1 MTRSILVIGLLTL
14 VTTVAL
20 LVATTL
26 IRDVRDGEALLV
38 ELHAETLQVEALID
52 QQPADFPLIRSWT
65 SHLAERR
72 ARLVERRDQINSL
85 AADLATFHLTV
96 MAPTMAPTIAKP
108 WQAVSPAVDAV
119 DLQVSELLGV
129 TTPEEASASR
139 ASLQTSVDRL
149 AGVVEASIYTA
160 RQVVSATLAVAGLT
174 ILGLVAL
181 AGALGAGWVRAA
193 REVKAG
199 GIALRALKEDRRT
212 RRLTED
218 RFRSLVLST
227 SDVIIVLTAD
237 GTMDYHSPSAS
248 RIWGYAADALHQV
261 KFDALVHPED
271 LSVAQNLFEQTMT
284 RPRLSMAAELR
295 IRLADDSYCYFEA
308 VATNLL
314 RDPRVNG
321 IVATFRDITE
331 RKDLEQAL
339 TYQAFHDA
347 LTDLPNRSLFVDRV
361 ERALARAVRHGESVS
376 VMFIDVDNFKVVNDS
391 LGHPVGDQLLV
402 GLIQRI
408 KSCLRH
414 EDTLAR
420 LSGDEFAIL
429 IEDIRDDEDARKL
442 ANRLQE
448 QLLTPFILDRREVF
462 ATVSIGIV
470 VSGPAHLGP
479 DDLLRDADL
488 AMYRAK
494 SNGKARCE
502 VFDHTMNA
510 DMTERL
516 TLETSMRRAIERREL
531 RVFYQPIIC
540 LDDERVIGFEALV
553 RWEHPQRGLISPAD
567 FIPLAE
573 ETGLIVPIGA
583 WVLEEACRQVKQ
595 WQAERCPGRTLLLNV
610 NVSARQLQAL
620 DLVETVDSVLKRTG
634 FNPVQ
639 LKLELTESLMMQD
652 VDWTIQR
659 LHELKALS
667 IQLGVDDFG
676 TGYSSLAYLRQFP
689 IDLLKVDKSF
699 VGRLGVNPHD
709 DAIVRSIVTLAN
721 DLGMQVVA
729 EGIETAEQLA
739 MLRELGCVYGQGY
752 YFSRPLPAHQ
762 AEQMITL
769 AAGAPERGEVVA
781 LPSASHDVAHED
793 IGLAS

>member
-1 MTRSILVIGLLTL
+1 MTRSIRVIGLLTL
-14 VTTVAL
+14 ITTAAL
-20 LVATTL
+20 LIVATL
-26 IRDVRDGEALLV
+26 VGEVRDCEALLV
-38 ELHAETLQVEALID
+38 DLHAEALQIDALID
-52 QQPADFPLIRSWT
+52 QPPGFPLNQAWAKRLDEHRS
-65 SHLAERR
+65 
-72 ARLVERRDQINSL
+72 RLVDRQGRLTSL
-85 AADLATFHLTV
+85 AADLAMLRITPLSRVTPPFRD
-96 MAPTMAPTIAKP
+96 
-108 WQAVSPAVDAV
+108 WQAIAPAVDAV
-119 DLQVSELLGV
+119 DLQISDLLGAA
-129 TTPEEASASR
+129 TPEVADASAATLQ
-139 ASLQTSVDRL
+139 ASLQQLTSMI
-149 AGVVEASIYTA
+149 ESSISTA
-160 RQVVSATLAVAGLT
+160 RRVVGASLAVAGLN

-181 AGALGAGWVRAA
+181 ASVLGARWARAA
-193 REVKAG
+193 REVTAG
-199 GIALRALKEDRRT
+199 GVAIKALEEDRRA
-212 RRLTED
+212 RRQTED

-227 SDVIIVLTAD
+227 SDVITVLTAD
-237 GTMDYHSPSAS
+237 GTIDYYSPSAS
-248 RIWGYAADALHQV
+248 RIWGYSADALQHAS
-261 KFDALVHPED
+261 F
-271 LSVAQNLFEQTMT
+271 LSIIHADDVAVAQNLFEQSLS
-284 RPRLSMAAELR
+284 RPRLSIAAELR
-295 IRLADDSYCYFEA
+295 VRLADDSCCYFEA
-308 VATNLL
+308 VVTNLL

-321 IVATFRDITE
+321 VVATFRDITE
-331 RKDLEQAL
+331 RKDFEQAL

-361 ERALARAVRHGESVS
+361 ERALARAMRHGESIS

-408 KSCLRH
+408 KGCLRH

-429 IEDIRDDEDARKL
+429 IEDIRDEHDARAL
-442 ANRLQE
+442 AHRLQE
-448 QLLTPFILDRREVF
+448 QLQTPFVLDRREVF

-470 VSGPAHLGP
+470 VSSPAHTKP
-479 DDLLRDADL
+479 DELLRDADL

-510 DMTERL
+510 HMTERL
-516 TLETSMRRAIERREL
+516 MLETSMRRAIERHEL

-540 LDDERVIGFEALV
+540 LNDGRVMGFEALV
-553 RWEHPQRGLISPAD
+553 RWEHPERGLISPAD

-595 WQAERCPGRTLLLNV
+595 WQTERCPGRALLLNV
-610 NVSARQLQAL
+610 NVSARQFQGA
-620 DLVETVDSVLKRTG
+620 DLVETVASVLERTG

-667 IQLGVDDFG
+667 VQLGVDDFG

-699 VGRLGVNPHD
+699 VGRLGVDPHD
-709 DAIVRSIVTLAN
+709 DAIVRSIITLSH

-729 EGIETAEQLA
+729 EGIETREQLEI
-739 MLRELGCVYGQGY
+739 LRTLGCVYGQGY
-752 YFSRPLPAHQ
+752 HFSRPLPAYL
-762 AEQMITL
+762 AETMVTQ
-769 AAGAPERGEVVA
+769 AAGTPERGEMVT
-781 LPSASHDVAHED
+781 LPAPDAPL
-793 IGLAS
+793 GLAS